1 MKNTKSRMQKIMQK
15 NINSFLQ
22 LGYFLDYKNPDL
34 SFDFSGVDKEKY
46 VGATEQELIE
56 EGSKLWLEAISAN
69 FKPNEKHLV
78 PISGGLDSRAVLAG
92 LLKHTDAQNIHT
104 YTFGTPKT
112 LDYEIGSYVAKKVCS
127 KHTSFD
133 LTQYQYTQ
141 EELEDISTRIDRQT
155 ILFHHPPV
163 WQLDKRFK
171 ELQLWSG
178 FMGDPIAGSKLDT
191 SLSKDEEI
199 NKYLKSN
206 LYTKS
211 LIFRE
216 LNELA
221 EVVEPA
227 ILDSKILTPLEEIDF
242 INRQLK
248 FIAPHVLMEGFDY
261 KLPFLNEVFFDFM
274 LSIPNKYREGQYLYK
289 KILLHT
295 FPKEFSWKTKTNFG
309 LPLKASKQR
318 VFINRVKDKV
328 VRVMGVTGVNVNYL
342 DFNQKIRSKPD
353 LRNIISLNIH
363 DLKDRNVID
372 WLDPVKILNTHLAGK
387 GNHADALIVL
397 ASLEIHLKSGL
408 KL

>member
-1 MKNTKSRMQKIMQK
+1 MQK

-22 LGYFLDYKNPDL
+22 LGYFLDYKNPNL

-46 VGATEQELIE
+46 AGATEQELIE
-56 EGSKLWLEAISAN
+56 EGSRLWLEAISAS
-69 FKPNEKHLV
+69 FRSNEKHLV

-92 LLKHTDAQNIHT
+92 LLKHTDAKNIHT

-112 LDYEIGSYVAKKVCS
+112 LDYEVGSYVAKKTS
-127 KHTSFD
+127 TKHTNFD

-163 WQLDKRFK
+163 WQLDKEYK
-171 ELQLWSG
+171 ELELWSG

-191 SLSKDEEI
+191 SLNKAEEI

-211 LIFRE
+211 LSFGE

-221 EVVEPA
+221 EIVEPA
-227 ILDSKILTPLEEIDF
+227 ILDCNVLTPLEEIDF

-248 FIAPHVLMEGFDY
+248 FIAPHVLIDGFDY
-261 KLPFLNEVFFDFM
+261 KLPFLNKDFFGFM

-289 KILLHT
+289 EILLHT
-295 FPKEFSWKTKTNFG
+295 FPKEFSWKTKTNLG
-309 LPLKASKQR
+309 LPLRASPACHFFK
-318 VFINRVKDKV
+318 KV
-328 VRVMGVTGVNVNYL
+328 ENKIAHTMRLKSKSINYL
-342 DFNQKIRSKPD
+342 DFNYHIRNKPD
-353 LRNIISLNIH
+353 LRAIISANVMDLKKRDIVNWIDPEKILNIH
-363 DLKDRNVID
+363 LS
-372 WLDPVKILNTHLAGK
+372 GK
-387 GNHADALIVL
+387 ANYADALIVL
-397 ASLEIHLKSGL
+397 ASLEIHLKTGL

>member
-1 MKNTKSRMQKIMQK
+1 MQK

-46 VGATEQELIE
+46 AGATEQELIE
-56 EGSKLWLEAISAN
+56 EGSKLWLEAISEN
-69 FKPNEKHLV
+69 FKSNEKHLV

-112 LDYEIGSYVAKKVCS
+112 LDYEIGSYVAKKIGT

-133 LTQYQYTQ
+133 LTQYKYKQA
-141 EELEDISTRIDRQT
+141 ELEDISTRINRQT

-178 FMGDPIAGSKLDT
+178 FLGDSVSGDKIDL
-191 SLSKDEEI
+191 SLNKGEEFT
-199 NKYLKSN
+199 KYLKKN

-211 LIFRE
+211 LSFGE

-227 ILDSKILTPLEEIDF
+227 ILDNQILTPLEEIDF

-261 KLPFLNEVFFDFM
+261 KLPFLNEVFFNFM

-289 KILLHT
+289 EILLHT
-295 FPKEFSWKTKTNFG
+295 FPKEFSWKTKTNLG
-309 LPLKASKQR
+309 LPLKASQARCFFK
-318 VFINRVKDKV
+318 KV
-328 VRVMGVTGVNVNYL
+328 ENKIVRTMRLKSKSTNYL
-342 DFNQKIRSKPD
+342 DFDYHIRNKPD
-353 LRNIISLNIH
+353 LRAVISANVM
-363 DLKDRNVID
+363 DLKKRDVVSWID
-372 WLDPVKILNTHLAGK
+372 PEKIINAHLSGK
-387 GNHADALIVL
+387 ANHADALIVL
-397 ASLEIHLKSGL
+397 ASLEIHLKTGL

>member
-1 MKNTKSRMQKIMQK
+1 MQKIMQK

-92 LLKHTDAQNIHT
+92 LLKHTDAQNIHS

-112 LDYEIGSYVAKKVCS
+112 LDYEIGSYVAKKIGT

-133 LTQYQYTQ
+133 LTQYKYKQA
-141 EELEDISTRIDRQT
+141 ELEDISTRINRQT

-163 WQLDKRFK
+163 WQLDKKYK

-178 FMGDPIAGSKLDT
+178 FLGDSVSGDKIDL
-191 SLSKDEEI
+191 SLNKGEEFT
-199 NKYLKSN
+199 KYLKKN

-211 LIFRE
+211 LSFGE

-221 EVVEPA
+221 EIVDPA

-261 KLPFLNEVFFDFM
+261 KLPFLNEVFFNFM

-289 KILLHT
+289 EILLHT
-295 FPKEFSWKTKTNFG
+295 FPKEFSWKTKTNLG
-309 LPLKASKQR
+309 LPLKASQARCFFK
-318 VFINRVKDKV
+318 KV
-328 VRVMGVTGVNVNYL
+328 ENKIVHTMRLKGKSTNYL
-342 DFNQKIRSKPD
+342 DFDYHIRNKPD
-353 LRNIISLNIH
+353 LRAVISANVM
-363 DLKDRNVID
+363 DLKKRDVVSWID
-372 WLDPVKILNTHLAGK
+372 PEKILNAHLSGK
-387 GNHADALIVL
+387 ANHADALIVL
-397 ASLEIHLKSGL
+397 ASLEIHLKTGL